1 MAKVGMFTAVL
12 VLSLLVY
19 AGSASAQPSGF
30 AADLSGAEEV
40 PPIMNAATGRATF
53 QVSPDG
59 SELAFKVVV
68 ANLGNVTA
76 SHIHCAARGAN
87 GPFGAILSSSTP
99 GPADGISAEGVITAP
114 ESGNGCGW
122 SDLAAM
128 LGAMETGNTYVNVH
142 TAANLGGEIRGQIRV
157 EPISAT
163 KIGRS
168 VVLGL

>member
-1 MAKVGMFTAVL
+1 MKVGLTTAVL
-12 VLSLLVY
+12 VLSLLVS

-76 SHIHCAARGAN
+76 SHIHCAAKGAN
-87 GPFGAILSSSTP
+87 GPFGATLSNGTP
-99 GPADGISAEGVITAP
+99 GPADDILAEGVIAAP
-114 ESGNGCGW
+114 DPGNGCGW
-122 SDLAAM
+122 GDLAAM
-128 LGAMETGNTYVNVH
+128 LGAMEIGNTYVNVH
-142 TAANLGGEIRGQIRV
+142 TAANLGGEIRGQI
-157 EPISAT
+157 
-163 KIGRS
+163 K
-168 VVLGL
+168 VVMVSRL